1 MVSFALLTALAYLS
15 VLASSSPRQ
24 NDFATHSTSD
34 NHANLL
40 EYSISDERKF
50 RDLSYRWTHAWDQ
63 KDKATW
69 LAITA
74 PEVIANYTDYPA
86 VGTLTISSPAS
97 IFDHSFDD
105 RGLGDR
111 RLHTQH
117 FLGSSLFTHISKSE
131 AKGDWQVR
139 ARHVREV
146 NGEER
151 QWDSSAY
158 VEFTYSL
165 IDGDWKISGLRPH
178 TVVATT
184 GRPEDVIGLFP

>member
-1 MVSFALLTALAYLS
+1 MVPFALLTALAYLS
-15 VLASSSPRQ
+15 VLASSTPRQ
-24 NDFATHSTSD
+24 NQFATHSTSD

-86 VGTLTISSPAS
+86 VGTLTISSPAM
-97 IFDHSFDD
+97 
-105 RGLGDR
+105 
-111 RLHTQH
+111 HTQH

>member
-15 VLASSSPRQ
+15 VLASSTPRQ
-24 NDFATHSTSD
+24 NQFATHLTSD

-86 VGTLTISSPAS
+86 C
-97 IFDHSFDD
+97 
-105 RGLGDR
+105 
-111 RLHTQH
+111 TQH

-165 IDGDWKISGLRPH
+165 IDEDWKISGLRPH

>member
-15 VLASSSPRQ
+15 VLASSTPRQ

-63 KDKATW
+63 KILDASYASATW

-105 RGLGDR
+105 RGLGDKR
-111 RLHTQH
+111 CKLAA
-117 FLGSSLFTHISKSE
+117 LKSE